1 MEERIIDTSKRI
13 PIYKIEVS
21 YWYSDNWLM
30 FIPRIDISVS
40 KWSFYMAVTWFRMR
54 MYVYL
59 TTDGA
64 KYLDNHSF
72 STPLFVL
79 RRLKKMYKEKWDFQ
93 FFFLWM
99 KYRHFFGKRKEYECS
114 LKDCEMCKFTWKK

>member
-1 MEERIIDTSKRI
+1 MEGKIIDTSKRI

-21 YWYSDNWLM
+21 NCYTDNWLM
-30 FIPRIDISVS
+30 FIPRIYISVS
-40 KWSFYMAVTWFRMR
+40 KWSFYMAITWFRIH

-59 TTDGA
+59 TTNAA
-64 KYLDNHSF
+64 KYLDNYSF
-72 STPLFVL
+72 STPFLVF
-79 RRLKKMYKEKWDFQ
+79 RRLQKQYKEKWDFQ